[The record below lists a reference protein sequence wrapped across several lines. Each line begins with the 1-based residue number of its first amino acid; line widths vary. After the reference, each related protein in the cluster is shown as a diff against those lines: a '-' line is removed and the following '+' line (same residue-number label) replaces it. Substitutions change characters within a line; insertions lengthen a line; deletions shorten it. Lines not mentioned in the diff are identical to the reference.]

1 MLEGG
6 KKVAEEVSLIY
17 MKVPG
22 EATHENLCSVSET
35 PTSTSALE

>member
-1 MLEGG
+1 
-6 KKVAEEVSLIY
+6 

-22 EATHENLCSVSET
+22 EATHENQCSVSET